1 MSMDD
6 RRKDRGS
13 AIEASPSYVSA
24 VAPLLARFALG
35 ASFLS
40 AVADRF
46 GGFGPPGAPHVAWGD
61 FAHFTVYTGQLNHFA
76 PIWLVPIL
84 AWVATLAEI
93 GAGVFLLA
101 GLYTRIAALIAA
113 GLLAAFAFTMTVSL
127 GVKTPLDYSVFSAGS
142 AALLLAIVG
151 AGRWSV
157 DAWRERA
164 RERR

>member
-13 AIEASPSYVSA
+13 PVEASPNHVST
-24 VAPLLARFALG
+24 VAPLVARLALG

-46 GGFGPPGAPHVAWGD
+46 GGYGPPGAPHVAWGD
-61 FAHFTVYTGQLNHFA
+61 FAHFTAYTGKINPFA
-76 PIWLVPIL
+76 PLWLVPIL
-84 AWVATLAEI
+84 AWAATVAEI
-93 GAGVFLLA
+93 GAGVLLLA
-101 GLYTRIAALIAA
+101 GLYTRIAALVAA
-113 GLLAAFAFTMTVSL
+113 GLLAAFALTMTVSL
-127 GVKTPLDYSVFSAGS
+127 GIKAPLDYSVFSAGS
-142 AALLLAIVG
+142 AALLLAIIG
-151 AGRWSV
+151 SGSWSV